1 MQILGYACINMGLS
15 EQPKSKR
22 VTTNRTMIKRTFKQH
37 GIAYASELALQNVKD
52 LRTILK
58 WNFDNDIHF
67 YRMSSDMFPWAS
79 EYELSD
85 MPDYEQISE
94 ELAKAGEFARSVGQR
109 LTTHPGPFNKLTSPK
124 EHVIKNTVRDLEIH
138 GEMMDLLGQP
148 RTPWAKI
155 NIHVGATY
163 GDKPFAIANFCRN
176 FEKLSDSVKSRLT
189 VENDDKDSLYSTAEL
204 VEEIHS
210 RIGIPVV
217 HDFHH
222 HLFTHRGMSQ
232 AEALS
237 MACSTWGDVI
247 PVVHYSESRAEEY
260 GNPKIKPQAH
270 SDMIRNYIDTYG
282 QEVHIMIEAKHKEL
296 ALLEYRNKYQ
306 NTQQLLAG

>member
-22 VTTNRTMIKRTFKQH
+22 VTTNRSMIKRTFKQK

-58 WNFDNDIHF
+58 WNYDNDISF

-79 EYELSD
+79 EYNLSD

-94 ELAKAGEFARSVGQR
+94 ELAKAGEFARNVGQR
-109 LTTHPGPFNKLTSPK
+109 LTTYPGPFNKLTSPK

-138 GEMMDLLGQP
+138 GEMMDLLGMP

-163 GDKPFAIANFCRN
+163 GDEP
-176 FEKLSDSVKSRLT
+176 SR
-189 VENDDKDSLYSTAEL
+189 S
-204 VEEIHS
+204 
-210 RIGIPVV
+210 
-217 HDFHH
+217 
-222 HLFTHRGMSQ
+222 
-232 AEALS
+232 
-237 MACSTWGDVI
+237 
-247 PVVHYSESRAEEY
+247 
-260 GNPKIKPQAH
+260 
-270 SDMIRNYIDTYG
+270 
-282 QEVHIMIEAKHKEL
+282 
-296 ALLEYRNKYQ
+296 
-306 NTQQLLAG
+306 